1 MSDFSTART
10 DLAEALE
17 GNGYIVYAYPTETMQ
32 VPSIVLVPDNPY
44 LEVNTISA
52 KVFAQNFKAT
62 LMVAY
67 IDNQASLLNLENLI
81 DKFLDALPEHAQN
94 ATLDV
99 ELYQDWGS
107 TSPASV
113 CEALWTAAKSYPDT
127 KHQAVLTAGGKTF
140 TMDVYPAAPPVG
152 GGANDVLTSSVSFVV
167 DKGSIT
173 VA

>member
-1 MSDFSTART
+1 MALQYITGHDLVLTIKLPST
-10 DLAEALE
+10 
-17 GNGYIVYAYPTETMQ
+17 G
-32 VPSIVLVPDNPY
+32 
-44 LEVNTISA
+44 SA
-52 KVFAQNFKAT
+52 VTFINVASSAT
-62 LMVAY
+62 LSFENEQQVLETLNGRAY
-67 IDNQASLLNLENLI
+67 
-81 DKFLDALPEHAQN
+81 KTTAQN